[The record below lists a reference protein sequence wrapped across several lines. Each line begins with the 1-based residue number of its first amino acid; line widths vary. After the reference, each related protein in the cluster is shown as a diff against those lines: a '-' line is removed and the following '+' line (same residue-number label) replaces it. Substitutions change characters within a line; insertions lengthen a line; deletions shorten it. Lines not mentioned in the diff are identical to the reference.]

1 MPKYLNLSFSGST
14 TPSYVNFLEALS
26 FPCTNC
32 CSCRWL
38 VGIPAV
44 FIPWNPGSREKNV
57 HQGIIRPSEET
68 QIGMIPTWLLP
79 SNRNAQQRQ
88 KFCKSDAFVV
98 TPTQQPRPK
107 QNPTNTYQ
115 TRSAN
120 NARRAARDN
129 LADGASNP
137 YLIMAMKP
145 RDIQPNKRDIH
156 LIEIKHCVGTS
167 PTQQLKKA
175 REHHKLLMPRL
186 LKNCKTLHTI
196 LLGETGT
203 IYSRHTR
210 NPLHSLEVTGLHAT
224 ALIKKLSLHAIRSAT
239 KIAQMRRDIEHNPY
253 KYLSNAPGG
262 VQASASQPPAPH

>member
-1 MPKYLNLSFSGST
+1 MILKATQQGSQGACLLAQAD
-14 TPSYVNFLEALS
+14 V
-26 FPCTNC
+26 
-32 CSCRWL
+32 
-38 VGIPAV
+38 
-44 FIPWNPGSREKNV
+44 GSREQMVQK
-57 HQGIIRPSEET
+57 GTICPSHLAEET

-156 LIEIKHCVGTS
+156 LIEIKHCVDTS
-167 PTQQLKKA
+167 LAQQAEKV
-175 REHHKLLMPRL
+175 REQHKLPMPRL
-186 LKNCKTLHTI
+186 L
-196 LLGETGT
+196 
-203 IYSRHTR
+203 
-210 NPLHSLEVTGLHAT
+210 
-224 ALIKKLSLHAIRSAT
+224 
-239 KIAQMRRDIEHNPY
+239 
-253 KYLSNAPGG
+253 
-262 VQASASQPPAPH
+262 